1 MNLFGE
7 GIGGKLDTSRL
18 MRVIQGAR
26 NSTGNATMAEPAVS
40 LTTVGIGDFVEFKE
54 RTRSMLGIVFEI
66 FNARSDDSDKERRTR
81 YYLPVDVSG
90 SARSTLLFSC
100 HTLVR
105 SRAGGTYKIANTRMI
120 VRAASCTAKVQMDI
134 EEGEYKKISS
144 TGLPS

>member
-1 MNLFGE
+1 MHLFGE

-18 MRVIQGAR
+18 MRIIQGAR

-40 LTTVGIGDFVEFKE
+40 LTTVGIGGFVK
-54 RTRSMLGIVFEI
+54 